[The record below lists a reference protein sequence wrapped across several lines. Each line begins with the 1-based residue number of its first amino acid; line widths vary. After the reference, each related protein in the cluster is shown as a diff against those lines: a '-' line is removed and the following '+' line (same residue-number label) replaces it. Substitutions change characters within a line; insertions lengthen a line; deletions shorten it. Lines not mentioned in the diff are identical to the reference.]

1 MLVKSYRVTCAKS
14 LGFSDKWGQ
23 KNAGKVPLKHCKSTN
38 LNGTSCILVNHRI
51 VQTWGRPNDRILL
64 PQYLRMVSE
73 IFKVKFGLK
82 LMLVRFK
89 FASNQLLVLTGF
101 AVRTESSGKQN
112 WTVMNSFTIVVNL
125 LVKSSCSLVKS
136 IIFDR
141 FFLFRQFQV
150 TYKCDTNLNIIFLDL
165 ASS

>member
-1 MLVKSYRVTCAKS
+1 MCQKFRVSQINETK
-14 LGFSDKWGQ
+14 
-23 KNAGKVPLKHCKSTN
+23 KNAGKVTLLPLKHCKSTN

-51 VQTWGRPNDRILL
+51 VQTRGRPNDRILP
-64 PQYLRMVSE
+64 PQYLRNVSE

-112 WTVMNSFTIVVNL
+112 
-125 LVKSSCSLVKS
+125 
-136 IIFDR
+136 
-141 FFLFRQFQV
+141 
-150 TYKCDTNLNIIFLDL
+150 
-165 ASS
+165 